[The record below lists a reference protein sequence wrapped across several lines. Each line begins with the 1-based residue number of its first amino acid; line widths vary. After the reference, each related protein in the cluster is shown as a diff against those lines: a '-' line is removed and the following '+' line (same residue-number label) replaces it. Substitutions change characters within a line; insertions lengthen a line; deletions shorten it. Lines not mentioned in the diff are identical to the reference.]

1 MQREPVAV
9 RILIKCIVECK
20 WSVEIV
26 RNFLLTLFV
35 NSVSIAVASWLLP
48 GIEVLG
54 GTGDLLFVALVF
66 GLVNAFLRPIL
77 TILSIP
83 FIVVTIGIFYF
94 ILNGL
99 LLMFVGSL
107 TTLEVN
113 GLGWALL
120 GSLVISIVNSVL
132 NGIIFGEDEDKDKII
147 YQ

>member
-1 MQREPVAV
+1 M
-9 RILIKCIVECK
+9 
-20 WSVEIV
+20 

-48 GIEVLG
+48 GIHVAG
-54 GTGDLLFVALVF
+54 GTADLVFVALVF
-66 GLVNAFLRPIL
+66 GLANAFLRPIL

-83 FIVVTIGIFYF
+83 FIVVTLGIFYF

-99 LLMFVGSL
+99 LLMFVGSI

-120 GSLVISIVNSVL
+120 GSLVISIVNSIL
-132 NGIIFGEDEDKDKII
+132 NGIVFNDEDQDKDRII

>member
-1 MQREPVAV
+1 M
-9 RILIKCIVECK
+9 
-20 WSVEIV
+20 

-48 GIEVLG
+48 GIHVAG
-54 GTGDLLFVALVF
+54 GTADLVFVALVF

-83 FIVVTIGIFYF
+83 FIVVTLGIFYF

-99 LLMFVGSL
+99 LLMFVGSI

-120 GSLVISIVNSVL
+120 GSLVISMVNSIL
-132 NGIIFGEDEDKDKII
+132 NGIVFNDEDQDKDRII

>member
-1 MQREPVAV
+1 MERE
-9 RILIKCIVECK
+9 
-20 WSVEIV
+20 SM

-48 GIEVLG
+48 GIHVAG
-54 GTGDLLFVALVF
+54 GTADLVFVALVF

-83 FIVVTIGIFYF
+83 FIVVTLGIFYF

-99 LLMFVGSL
+99 LLMFVGSI

-120 GSLVISIVNSVL
+120 GSLVISMVNSIL
-132 NGIIFGEDEDKDKII
+132 NGIVFNDEDQDKDRII

>member
-1 MQREPVAV
+1 M
-9 RILIKCIVECK
+9 
-20 WSVEIV
+20 

-48 GIEVLG
+48 GIHVAG
-54 GTGDLLFVALVF
+54 GTADLVFVALVF

-83 FIVVTIGIFYF
+83 FIVVTLGIFYF

-99 LLMFVGSL
+99 LLMFVGSI

-120 GSLVISIVNSVL
+120 GSLVISIVNSIL
-132 NGIIFGEDEDKDKII
+132 NGIVFNDEDQDKDRII
-147 YQ
+147 FQ

>member
-1 MQREPVAV
+1 M
-9 RILIKCIVECK
+9 
-20 WSVEIV
+20 

-35 NSVSIAVASWLLP
+35 NSVSIAVASRLLP

-83 FIVVTIGIFYF
+83 FIVLTLGIFYF

-99 LLMFVGSL
+99 LLLLVDSL
-107 TTLEVN
+107 TTLQVN
-113 GLGWALL
+113 GLWWALL
-120 GSLVISIVNSVL
+120 GSLVISIVNSIL
-132 NGIIFGEDEDKDKII
+132 NGIIFGEDADKDRDKII

>member
-1 MQREPVAV
+1 M
-9 RILIKCIVECK
+9 
-20 WSVEIV
+20 

-35 NSVSIAVASWLLP
+35 HSVSIAVASWLLP

-83 FIVVTIGIFYF
+83 FIVLTLGIFYF

-99 LLMFVGSL
+99 LLLLVDSM
-107 TTLEVN
+107 TTLQVN
-113 GLGWALL
+113 GLWWALL
-120 GSLVISIVNSVL
+120 GSLVISIVNSIL
-132 NGIIFGEDEDKDKII
+132 NGIIFGEDADKDRDKII

>member
-1 MQREPVAV
+1 MERE
-9 RILIKCIVECK
+9 
-20 WSVEIV
+20 SM

-48 GIEVLG
+48 GIDVAG
-54 GTGDLLFVALVF
+54 GTADLVFVALVF

-83 FIVVTIGIFYF
+83 FIVVTLGIFYF

-99 LLMFVGSL
+99 LLMFVGSI

-120 GSLVISIVNSVL
+120 GSLVISIVNSIL
-132 NGIIFGEDEDKDKII
+132 NGIVFNDEDQDKDRII

>member
-1 MQREPVAV
+1 MERE
-9 RILIKCIVECK
+9 
-20 WSVEIV
+20 SM

-48 GIEVLG
+48 GIHVAG
-54 GTGDLLFVALVF
+54 GTADLVFVALVF

-83 FIVVTIGIFYF
+83 FIVVTLGIFYF

-99 LLMFVGSL
+99 LLMFVGSI

-120 GSLVISIVNSVL
+120 GSLVISIVNSIL
-132 NGIIFGEDEDKDKII
+132 NGIVFNDEDQDKDRII

>member
-1 MQREPVAV
+1 M
-9 RILIKCIVECK
+9 
-20 WSVEIV
+20 

-48 GIEVLG
+48 GIHVAG
-54 GTGDLLFVALVF
+54 GTADLVFVALVF

-83 FIVVTIGIFYF
+83 FIVVTLGIFYF

-99 LLMFVGSL
+99 LLMFVGSI

-120 GSLVISIVNSVL
+120 GSLVISIVNSIL
-132 NGIIFGEDEDKDKII
+132 NGIVFNDEDQDKDRII

>member
-1 MQREPVAV
+1 M
-9 RILIKCIVECK
+9 
-20 WSVEIV
+20 

-48 GIEVLG
+48 GIHVLG
-54 GTGDLLFVALVF
+54 GTGDLVFVALVF

-83 FIVVTIGIFYF
+83 FIVVTLGIFYF

-99 LLMFVGSL
+99 LLMFVGSI

-120 GSLVISIVNSVL
+120 GSLVISIVNSIL
-132 NGIIFGEDEDKDKII
+132 NGIIFDEEDQDKDRII